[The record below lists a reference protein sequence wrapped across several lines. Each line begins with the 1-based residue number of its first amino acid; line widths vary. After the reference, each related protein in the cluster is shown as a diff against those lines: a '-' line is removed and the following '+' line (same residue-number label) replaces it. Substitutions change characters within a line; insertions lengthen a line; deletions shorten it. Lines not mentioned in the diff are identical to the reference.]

1 MSISIGICD
10 DNAEDTELLKEALY
24 AYDQSFDIISY
35 TDGQALIDD
44 ILNEER
50 KLDILFLDIYMP
62 GTGGI
67 ETAERIR
74 REKKDVKIVFITSS
88 REHYPQAYEVFAFNY
103 ILKPLNTK
111 RLYRILDQALDEFKK
126 AARNQRICFSYKSKM
141 YSVKYQ
147 DILYIESR
155 NKLILFYK
163 TDGSILQCYG
173 RLDQIEKELP
183 PDSFIRCHKS
193 FIVNT
198 SQITEMGRNYFRIG
212 QVVISISKKYLKLAK
227 ERYYEY
233 LFSHMGR
240 GRA

>member
-1 MSISIGICD
+1 
-10 DNAEDTELLKEALY
+10 
-24 AYDQSFDIISY
+24 
-35 TDGQALIDD
+35 
-44 ILNEER
+44 
-50 KLDILFLDIYMP
+50 
-62 GTGGI
+62 
-67 ETAERIR
+67 
-74 REKKDVKIVFITSS
+74 
-88 REHYPQAYEVFAFNY
+88 
-103 ILKPLNTK
+103 
-111 RLYRILDQALDEFKK
+111 
-126 AARNQRICFSYKSKM
+126 M

>member
-74 REKKDVKIVFITSS
+74 RKRMS
-88 REHYPQAYEVFAFNY
+88 R
-103 ILKPLNTK
+103 
-111 RLYRILDQALDEFKK
+111 
-126 AARNQRICFSYKSKM
+126 
-141 YSVKYQ
+141 
-147 DILYIESR
+147 
-155 NKLILFYK
+155 
-163 TDGSILQCYG
+163 
-173 RLDQIEKELP
+173 
-183 PDSFIRCHKS
+183 
-193 FIVNT
+193 
-198 SQITEMGRNYFRIG
+198 
-212 QVVISISKKYLKLAK
+212 
-227 ERYYEY
+227 
-233 LFSHMGR
+233 
-240 GRA
+240 